1 MTNKTKTICCA
12 VALLATTAATPALS
26 QSKNF
31 AGPSIAVSVSG
42 IGSETNIS
50 IPEDDVNFGSTGATD
65 IVYGLDLSYSAPIDN
80 KFLISFGGNYDL
92 NKQDAGNLVGVVTLK
107 VKERY
112 SLYVAPTF
120 LISDNSALFI
130 KGSYNKMK
138 AEATA
143 DGESDSSNFSGY
155 GYGAGIKMLFD
166 KNLYAQAE
174 LQIVDYDTKTDDG
187 VKFDSKTTAGIISI
201 GYKF

>member
-1 MTNKTKTICCA
+1 MTNKTTAICCA
-12 VALLATTAATPALS
+12 VALLATTAVTPALS

-31 AGPSIAVSVSG
+31 AGPNIAISVSG
-42 IGSETNIS
+42 IGSEVGID
-50 IPEDDVNFGSTGATD
+50 IDGVNAGTVGAND

-92 NKQDAGNLVGVVTLK
+92 NKQDAGNLIGVVSLK

-120 LISDNSALFI
+120 VISDNSALFI

-143 DGESDSSNFSGY
+143 GGESDSSNFSGY

-174 LQIVDYDTKTDDG
+174 LQIVDYDTETDDG